1 MWRKMGY
8 GVVWPVRSRAFPFQG
23 RSLTVSV
30 ACCVLFQE
38 VEKLAAKRGVT
49 IQSVKEV
56 LQGLCDD
63 DLVCMEKVG
72 IQNVFWSFPSATS
85 VKLEAETAK
94 LKTALEAL
102 AKEEEEAKG
111 RLEEERLVKGDCP
124 ERGALEARLG
134 EVQGRVHA
142 KKRELEKFSAT
153 DPERFETL
161 KRLKVSTRDGA
172 NRWVDNLFVIEK
184 WLRTQFN
191 MEKKSIQEFFAHQ
204 GVPRELEY
212 VE

>member
-1 MWRKMGY
+1 M
-8 GVVWPVRSRAFPFQG
+8 
-23 RSLTVSV
+23 
-30 ACCVLFQE
+30 
-38 VEKLAAKRGVT
+38 T

-85 VKLEAETAK
+85 VKLEAETGK
-94 LKTALEAL
+94 LANKLDEL
-102 AKEEEEAKG
+102 VKEEEEAKEQ
-111 RLEEERLVKGDCP
+111 LEKERLVKGDCP
-124 ERGALEARLG
+124 EREELTAKLN
-134 EVQGRVHA
+134 EVQGRVSG

-191 MEKKSIQEFFAHQ
+191 MEKKTIQEFFSQQ
-204 GVPRELEY
+204 GVPKELEY

>member
-1 MWRKMGY
+1 MARWITGI
-8 GVVWPVRSRAFPFQG
+8 FPFQG
-23 RSLTVSV
+23 RSRAHALGELPHGHDVCYLLS
-30 ACCVLFQE
+30 QE
-38 VEKLAAKRGVT
+38 IEKLAAKKGVT

-63 DLVCMEKVG
+63 DLVCVEKVG

-94 LKTALEAL
+94 LTAALEAL
-102 AKEEEEAKG
+102 VKEEEEAKG
-111 RLEEERLVKGDCP
+111 RVEEERLVKGDCP
-124 ERGALEARLG
+124 EREALEARLR
-134 EVQGRVHA
+134 EVQGRVNT

-153 DPERFETL
+153 DPQRFETL

-172 NRWVDNLFVIEK
+172 NRWVDNLFVMEK

-191 MEKKSIQEFFAHQ
+191 MEKKTIQEFFAHQ
-204 GVPRELEY
+204 GVPKELDY